1 MDQLLAAKAFPRESA
16 IGKRILIRIRTPEP
30 EWVEIIGVVA
40 HQLATS
46 LSEPGHE
53 QVYFTDGFVDFGSVD
68 HWILRTSGDPAAVAA
83 AVRTAMRTLDPSMLI
98 SEMQPMSALV
108 VHAQAGTRFS
118 LLLIGLFALVAAL
131 LASIGL
137 YGVLATFVR
146 LRTAEIGVRMAL
158 GAAPSNILRMI
169 VGHGLSLSSVGIA
182 VGIVAAIGLTRLMTT
197 MLVGVPP
204 TDPVTFL
211 AIIALF
217 LGIAAISCWIPARR
231 AAALPPTTAL
241 RE

>member
-1 MDQLLAAKAFPRESA
+1 
-16 IGKRILIRIRTPEP
+16 
-30 EWVEIIGVVA
+30 VN
-40 HQLATS
+40 
-46 LSEPGHE
+46 
-53 QVYFTDGFVDFGSVD
+53 
-68 HWILRTSGDPAAVAA
+68 HWMLRTSGDPVALA
-83 AVRTAMRTLDPSMLI
+83 PAVRTAMRSLDPSLLI
-98 SEMQPMSALV
+98 SEMQPMSVLV

-118 LLLIGLFALVAAL
+118 LLLIGLFALIAAL
-131 LASIGL
+131 LAGIGL

-158 GAAPSNILRMI
+158 GAAPSSILRLV
-169 VGHGLSLSSVGIA
+169 VGHGLRLSTVGIA
-182 VGIVAAIGLTRLMTT
+182 VGIVAAIGLTRLMAT

-211 AIIALF
+211 AISMLF

-231 AAALPPTTAL
+231 AAALPPTSAL

>member
-1 MDQLLAAKAFPRESA
+1 
-16 IGKRILIRIRTPEP
+16 
-30 EWVEIIGVVA
+30 
-40 HQLATS
+40 
-46 LSEPGHE
+46 
-53 QVYFTDGFVDFGSVD
+53 
-68 HWILRTSGDPAAVAA
+68 
-83 AVRTAMRTLDPSMLI
+83 MLI

-108 VHAQAGTRFS
+108 VHAQAATRFA
-118 LLLIGLFALVAAL
+118 LLLIGLFAVIAGL

-158 GAAPSNILRMI
+158 GASPSNILRL
-169 VGHGLSLSSVGIA
+169 VVEHGLGLSTLGIA

-217 LGIAAISCWIPARR
+217 LVIAVNFLLDSGPPRRCTSAHHR
-231 AAALPPTTAL
+231 AAGITSHRMTCNIASPV
-241 RE
+241 

>member
-1 MDQLLAAKAFPRESA
+1 
-16 IGKRILIRIRTPEP
+16 
-30 EWVEIIGVVA
+30 V
-40 HQLATS
+40 
-46 LSEPGHE
+46 
-53 QVYFTDGFVDFGSVD
+53 
-68 HWILRTSGDPAAVAA
+68 RTSGDPAALAP
-83 AVRTAMRTLDPSMLI
+83 AVRTAMRSLDPSMLI
-98 SEMQPMSALV
+98 SEMQPMPALV

-118 LLLIGLFALVAAL
+118 LLLIGLFALIAGL

-146 LRTAEIGVRMAL
+146 LRTAEIGVRIAL
-158 GAAPSNILRMI
+158 GATPSNILRLI
-169 VGHGLSLSSVGIA
+169 IGHGLSLSTLGIA
-182 VGIVAAIGLTRLMTT
+182 AGIVAATGLTRLMTT

-211 AIIALF
+211 ATIALF
-217 LGIAAISCWIPARR
+217 LAMAAISCWIPARR